1 MTRTTWRCAC
11 AAALLGMLPQLA
23 TAAPDY
29 FSWTGAGS
37 KYARA
42 LALNNQGH
50 YAVNSFG
57 PETPYQGAGIIRRRF
72 AESVGG
78 LGGYITQVRALNDLD
93 QAVGLSTTATG
104 EDHAFLYAEGH
115 MQDLTARYG
124 IQDARDINKRGEIAA
139 RSPDFR
145 AAVLRDGVVDIVGPE
160 YSGPGD
166 INERGEVL
174 VSYDV
179 YDNGFGSRTAVYSQ
193 GMLTGLPRF
202 GGSPVSGQAIND
214 AGWVTGYFTQADGR
228 NHAFLWDGDTYF
240 NLTPRARNGFPYD
253 INNLGQVV
261 GVADGRAFL
270 YADGRLIDL
279 NTRIDRDADLLLIA
293 GDEIND
299 RSQILAHRCDRTGV
313 FCYGSVLLD
322 PVPAVPEPSTLAM
335 LLAGLGLAAAL
346 PPGRALRRRRTA
358 A

>member
-1 MTRTTWRCAC
+1 MTNMTWRRAC
-11 AAALLGMLPQLA
+11 ATALLGMLPQLA
-23 TAAPDY
+23 AAAPDY

-57 PETPYQGAGIIRRRF
+57 PETPYQGAAIIRQPF

-104 EDHAFLYAEGH
+104 EDHAFLYSEGQI
-115 MQDLTARYG
+115 QDLTARYG
-124 IQDARDINKRGEIAA
+124 IQDARDINNRGEIAA

-145 AAVLRDGVVDIVGPE
+145 AAVIRDGVVDVVGPDN
-160 YSGPGD
+160 SAPAD
-166 INERGEVL
+166 INERGDLL
-174 VSYDV
+174 VGYEDYSG
-179 YDNGFGSRTAVYSQ
+179 GFVFRTAVY
-193 GMLTGLPRF
+193 GEGRLTDLPLV
-202 GGSPVSGQAIND
+202 GGRPVSGQAIND
-214 AGWVTGYFTQADGR
+214 AGWVTGSFTQADGR
-228 NHAFLWDGDTYF
+228 NHAFVWDGSSYT
-240 NLTPRARNGFPYD
+240 NLTPRARNGFAYD

-270 YADGRLIDL
+270 YADGQLIDL

-293 GDEIND
+293 ADEIND
-299 RSQILAHRCDRTGV
+299 RTQILAHRCDRTGV

-335 LLAGLGLAAAL
+335 LLAGLGLAAARPL
-346 PPGRALRRRRTA
+346 GRALRRGRSA

>member
-57 PETPYQGAGIIRRRF
+57 PETPYQGAGIIRQRF

-193 GMLTGLPRF
+193 GMLTELPRF

-214 AGWVTGYFTQADGR
+214 AGWV
-228 NHAFLWDGDTYF
+228 
-240 NLTPRARNGFPYD
+240 
-253 INNLGQVV
+253 
-261 GVADGRAFL
+261 
-270 YADGRLIDL
+270 

-293 GDEIND
+293 ADEIND
-299 RSQILAHRCDRTGV
+299 RGQILAHRCDRTGV